1 MENIVKLIVDNGVA
15 IAVIV
20 YFMFVNYKFNEK
32 YIETMTKICDT
43 LENIERRLDNDNKS

>member
-32 YIETMTKICDT
+32 YIETMTKICDA